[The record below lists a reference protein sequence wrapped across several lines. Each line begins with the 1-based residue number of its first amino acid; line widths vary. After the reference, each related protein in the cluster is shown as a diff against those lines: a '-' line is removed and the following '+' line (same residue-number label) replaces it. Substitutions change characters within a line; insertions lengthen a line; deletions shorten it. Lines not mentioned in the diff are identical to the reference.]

1 MVLNIDYGA
10 AGTAKCVLVP
20 PYNYKKGKYNNNY
33 VSKIANY
40 SEDKNIIDNEI
51 RISKYLKKKA
61 SNTIINKYFSIIIN
75 NHKLKKSKYKKLKK
89 CNLEDTKQYK
99 ILYSK
104 NVGCKPITKH
114 SKILVKNNIIRKIH
128 VNNIKQNKIISNKKI
143 YNSNKIIRTCGDLIQ
158 PMVQKKTFSEKKRVN
173 SIKRLIEILKLLYDE
188 KIIHFDIKL
197 DNIVSNSIGD
207 LKLID
212 FGGGVLLS
220 DFKSINLNNN
230 FNDIV
235 YDLYKN
241 KFFSWT
247 TDYVSPEILI
257 ILEFKKNPF
266 IEKEE
271 MVYNIKNIIEN
282 SINLSLI
289 ESQSL
294 ELNELIIYVYTN
306 KKQFIKDM
314 FLNNNNSAIFKSD
327 IYSMGISIYIL
338 LKYLLNNKIKL
349 ILNINKIE
357 KYKKFNIDKIMILLY
372 NMTRI
377 DYRKR
382 FNILQC
388 LKTSI

>member
-1 MVLNIDYGA
+1 
-10 AGTAKCVLVP
+10 
-20 PYNYKKGKYNNNY
+20 
-33 VSKIANY
+33 
-40 SEDKNIIDNEI
+40 
-51 RISKYLKKKA
+51 
-61 SNTIINKYFSIIIN
+61 
-75 NHKLKKSKYKKLKK
+75 
-89 CNLEDTKQYK
+89 
-99 ILYSK
+99 
-104 NVGCKPITKH
+104 
-114 SKILVKNNIIRKIH
+114 
-128 VNNIKQNKIISNKKI
+128 
-143 YNSNKIIRTCGDLIQ
+143 
-158 PMVQKKTFSEKKRVN
+158 
-173 SIKRLIEILKLLYDE
+173 
-188 KIIHFDIKL
+188 
-197 DNIVSNSIGD
+197 
-207 LKLID
+207 
-212 FGGGVLLS
+212 
-220 DFKSINLNNN
+220 
-230 FNDIV
+230 
-235 YDLYKN
+235 
-241 KFFSWT
+241 
-247 TDYVSPEILI
+247 
-257 ILEFKKNPF
+257 
-266 IEKEE
+266 